1 MFYIKFLNFEAP
13 EWLPDTALEKAV
25 EMVDCFW
32 KHRNRNGNIGIEGR
46 KPWIQAQIELRESLQ
61 NQGSSERSDEEE
73 PLVEVQ
79 QHLIPSSST
88 STHYGENLIKQIKKR
103 KRRMREVEVD
113 SDRAQSSSESES
125 GFLRDD
131 LENLDDETIEE
142 LLREL
147 DPDQDPKKKKGE
159 PSILDS
165 HPSSSHFSI
174 YFFFFFCFSC
184 FLFDQLT
191 LFFSFSYFSK
201 SHQSN
206 SQEKIKTFKHDHT
219 FEFVILSTTFNYNHT
234 KLEKKST
241 YSISTLLKSRRY
253 SSDQ

>member
-174 YFFFFFCFSC
+174 YFFFFFLL
-184 FLFDQLT
+184 FLFSVRSTDPVFFFFL
-191 LFFSFSYFSK
+191 LF
-201 SHQSN
+201 
-206 SQEKIKTFKHDHT
+206 KI
-219 FEFVILSTTFNYNHT
+219 S
-234 KLEKKST
+234 
-241 YSISTLLKSRRY
+241 SI
-253 SSDQ
+253 